1 MSVET
6 DRPAVPLSQS
16 LARDFLACPTLA
28 YYAHVLR
35 RRLSSVDDSRQ
46 SGTVIHEA
54 LAAYYGAIRESHTV
68 DTAIGR
74 ASRAIER
81 SALSR
86 YRAAE
91 AQALVIGYGARYRAD
106 EIEVLDIERAFS
118 VEVGGEIWQGR
129 IDLIAR
135 SRRNGHVYVWEHK
148 TTEEDTS
155 PGSRYWQR
163 LDLDYQI
170 PLYLI
175 GARSLGYDPVG
186 VVYNVLARG
195 VCRPA
200 MATPRDKQ
208 RRKLDGNLY
217 ANQRADDESVDSFV
231 ARVALDIGNRHERYY
246 ARQVIARTEAEY
258 AAAQSDLISVA
269 RLIRAAER
277 EDAWPHNG
285 AACQRFG
292 RACDYLPVCS
302 RQDTIDS
309 YPIKQK
315 E

>member
-1 MSVET
+1 MT
-6 DRPAVPLSQS
+6 VPLSQS
-16 LARDFLACPTLA
+16 LARDFLACPKLA
-28 YYAHVLR
+28 YYGHVLR
-35 RRLSSVDDSRQ
+35 RRLPSVDDSRQ

-54 LAAYYGAIRESHTV
+54 LAAFYGALCESQSV

-74 ASRAIER
+74 ASRTIER

-106 EIEVLDIERAFS
+106 EIEVLGIEQDFS
-118 VEVGGEIWQGR
+118 VTVGKRDFSDVETWRGR

-135 SRRNGHVYVWEHK
+135 SRKNGLVYVWEHK

-170 PLYLI
+170 PLYLL
-175 GARSLGYDPVG
+175 GARSLGYEPVG

-200 MATPRDKQ
+200 MATPTEK
-208 RRKLDGNLY
+208 RRYTKLGNLH
-217 ANQRADDESVDSFV
+217 ASQRSDDETTDAFLT
-231 ARVALDIGNRHERYY
+231 RVMLDIGNRHERYY

-258 AAAQSDLISVA
+258 AASQTDLISVA
-269 RLIRAAER
+269 RLVRAAER

-285 AACQRFG
+285 SACQRFG

-302 RQDTIDS
+302 RQDMIDS
-309 YPIKQK
+309 YPVKQK

>member
-1 MSVET
+1 MTV
-6 DRPAVPLSQS
+6 ALSQS
-16 LARDFLACPTLA
+16 LTRDFLACPKLA
-28 YYAHVLR
+28 YYSHVLR
-35 RRLSSVDDSRQ
+35 RRLPSVDDSRQ

-54 LAAYYGAIRESHTV
+54 LAAYYGALRESHTV

-86 YRAAE
+86 YRSAE

-106 EIEVLDIERAFS
+106 EVEVLAIEQDFS
-118 VEVGGEIWQGR
+118 VTIGKRDFSDVETWQGR
-129 IDLIAR
+129 IDLITR
-135 SRRNGHVYVWEHK
+135 SRRNGSVYVWEHK

-170 PLYLI
+170 PLYLL
-175 GARSLGYDPVG
+175 GARSLGYDPAG

-195 VCRPA
+195 VCRPV

-217 ANQRADDESVDSFV
+217 ANQRADDESTDAFF

-246 ARQVIARTEAEY
+246 ARQVIARTTSEY
-258 AAAQSDLISVA
+258 AASQADLIAVA
-269 RLIRAAER
+269 RLLRAAER
-277 EDAWPHNG
+277 EEAWPHNG
-285 AACQRFG
+285 SACQRFG

-309 YPIKQK
+309 YPVKAK